1 MNDDVQ
7 AINNLVLSYAELF
20 DVGDFDGTVGLFA
33 HAAVSVA
40 GSDFQARGP
49 AVRSLLTD
57 VVQLHD
63 GVPRTK
69 HIVANVIVEIEP
81 DGLSASARS
90 YYVALQARPDLPLQP
105 ILAGRWHD
113 KLEKVDGRWRFVDRI
128 IHNDLMGDIS
138 HHIRHRRPRTPW
150 NPR

>member
-7 AINNLVLSYAELF
+7 AINNLVFSYAELF
-20 DVGDFDGTVGLFA
+20 DLDDFDSAVGLFA

-40 GSDFQARGP
+40 GCYFQARGP

-57 VVQLHD
+57 MVQLHD
-63 GVPRTK
+63 GVPSTK

-81 DGLSASARS
+81 DGFSASARS
-90 YYVALQARPDLPLQP
+90 YYVALQAHPDLPLQP

-113 KLEKVDGRWRFVDRI
+113 KQ
-128 IHNDLMGDIS
+128 
-138 HHIRHRRPRTPW
+138 RPHG
-150 NPR
+150 

>member
-1 MNDDVQ
+1 MNDDVR
-7 AINNLVLSYAELF
+7 AINNLVFSYAELF
-20 DVGDFDGTVGLFA
+20 DLGDFDSAIGLFE

-40 GSDFQARGP
+40 GWDFQARGP
-49 AVRSLLTD
+49 AVRSLLTET
-57 VVQLHD
+57 VRLHD
-63 GVPRTK
+63 GVPSTK

-113 KLEKVDGRWRFVDRI
+113 KLEKVDGRWRFVDRV
-128 IHNDLMGDIS
+128 IHGDLMGDIS
-138 HHIRHRRPRTPW
+138 HHIRR
-150 NPR
+150 